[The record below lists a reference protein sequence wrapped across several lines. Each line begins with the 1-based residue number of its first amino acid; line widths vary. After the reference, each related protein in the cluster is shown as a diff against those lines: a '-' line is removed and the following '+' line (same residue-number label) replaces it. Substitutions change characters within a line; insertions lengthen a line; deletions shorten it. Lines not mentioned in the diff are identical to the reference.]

1 MDYTVVDMSAWPR
14 REHFEHYMSAV
25 PCTYSMT
32 TKLDISNL
40 RRRQMKLYPAMLYL
54 LTRTVNAHE
63 PFRMALR
70 EGELVL
76 YSSMEPCYTVFH
88 PETETFSSLW
98 TAYTDDY
105 GAFCRRYADDLHQ
118 YGDGAGMFPK
128 PGMPENCFN
137 VSMVP
142 WASFTSFHLHTAD
155 HRYLLPIFTLGKF
168 EEHNGK
174 VLLPLAAQVHHA
186 VCDGFHLCRFLDVL
200 QQEMNTPPVP

>member
-40 RRRQMKLYPAMLYL
+40 RRRQMKLYPTMLYL

-76 YSSMEPCYTVFH
+76 
-88 PETETFSSLW
+88 
-98 TAYTDDY
+98 
-105 GAFCRRYADDLHQ
+105 RRYGDDLER
-118 YGDGAGMFPK
+118 YGNCTAFMAK
-128 PGMPENCFN
+128 PGVPENSFT
-137 VSMVP
+137 VSMIP
-142 WASFTSFHLHTAD
+142 WAGFDGFNLNTAD
-155 HRYLLPIFTLGKF
+155 FKYLIPIFTLGRYS
-168 EEHNGK
+168 EEVGRC
-174 VLLPLAAQVHHA
+174 LLPIAVQVHHA
-186 VCDGFHLCRFLDVL
+186 VCDGYHICAFINDL
-200 QQEMNTPPVP
+200 QDQISSL